1 VICEKKIPLNYV
13 DFSELIGR
21 YLFSFYS

>member
-1 VICEKKIPLNYV
+1 VICEKKNPLNYV